1 MHKPTWRVVSILNY
15 VSSNKGVTLVA
26 CSNALGIPVGT
37 IYPILQTL
45 VDMQYL
51 SYDTSSRQY
60 TTGLRL
66 FLAGS
71 VYATGENGYESVT
84 EILRQSAEKCGGETM
99 HLAKLEGGNVLYVIK
114 VESTQSV
121 RTYSSVGAIL
131 PAYGTSL
138 GKALLSD
145 LSLDELKNL
154 YPDGLKPI
162 TRNTITSFDVLVSQL
177 EEIRKTGFAYECEE
191 SNYDVRCIARPLRL
205 TGHVVAAIS
214 VAMPVF
220 RYSVSKKEQIE
231 KELVRASSQIE
242 KILPY
247 MSL

>member
-1 MHKPTWRVVSILNY
+1 MHKPTWRVISILNY
-15 VSSNKGVTLVA
+15 VSSNKGVTLVE
-26 CSNALGIPVGT
+26 CTNALGIPVGT

-45 VDMQYL
+45 VDLQYL
-51 SYDTSSRQY
+51 AYDNSSRKY

-71 VYATGENGYESVT
+71 VYATGENGYESIR
-84 EILRQSAEKCGGETM
+84 EILRQSAEKSGGETM

-121 RTYSSVGAIL
+121 RTYSAVGAIL

-145 LSLDELKNL
+145 LSLEAIKKL

-162 TRNTITSFDVLVSQL
+162 TRNTITSFDVLMEQL
-177 EEIRKTGFAYECEE
+177 EEIRRTGFAYECEE
-191 SNYDVRCIARPLRL
+191 SNYDVRCIARPLRVN
-205 TGHVVAAIS
+205 GHVVAAIS
-214 VAMPVF
+214 VAMPIF
-220 RYSVSKKEQIE
+220 RYSAEKKERIE
-231 KELVRASSQIE
+231 KELINAGNQIE